1 MRCPSCATLEDK
13 VVDSRQS
20 DDGTAIRRR
29 RECLACGARFTTFE
43 RLEVVPLVVVKR
55 SGERMPFDRE
65 RIVQG
70 IAASGPVCMQARAR
84 DVVEADGLCIV
95 GTGDTSVI
103 VHYCRVSP

>member
-1 MRCPSCATLEDK
+1 MEEIFDMLVIVAWVIGL
-13 VVDSRQS
+13 
-20 DDGTAIRRR
+20 
-29 RECLACGARFTTFE
+29 
-43 RLEVVPLVVVKR
+43 PLVVM
-55 SGERMPFDRE
+55 GIINIADGPT

>member
-1 MRCPSCATLEDK
+1 MNVKEAVEMLAI
-13 VVDSRQS
+13 VVLFVGLPLAGAAVLSHESRP
-20 DDGTAIRRR
+20 T
-29 RECLACGARFTTFE
+29 
-43 RLEVVPLVVVKR
+43 
-55 SGERMPFDRE
+55 